1 MLPSAGTRG
10 SENKLEH
17 RRFHLIRKQFFT
29 VWMAEHWHKLPRG
42 CEISSLEISKSCLD
56 VVLGNLL
63 MVSLPEQGLE
73 QMTSRSLFP
82 TSTVMCF
89 SEGQSSLFCIMWI
102 KDTCSVLGFNC
113 FVLYHMLL

>member
-42 CEISSLEISKSCLD
+42 CETSSLEISKSCLN

-63 MVSLPEQGLE
+63 MVSLPEQGME
-73 QMTSRSLFP
+73 QLDPEGLP
-82 TSTVMCF
+82 TSTILLLHEMSLTVQWKAQTF
-89 SEGQSSLFCIMWI
+89 FHKQSQ
-102 KDTCSVLGFNC
+102 
-113 FVLYHMLL
+113 